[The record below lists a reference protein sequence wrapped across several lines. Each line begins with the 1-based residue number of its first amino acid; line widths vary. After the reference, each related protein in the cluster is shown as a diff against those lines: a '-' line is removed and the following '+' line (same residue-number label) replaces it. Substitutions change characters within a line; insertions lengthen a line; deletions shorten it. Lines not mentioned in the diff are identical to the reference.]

1 MQVLAKKKEVME
13 RLVQIGPLPWPLTPH
28 DHIHNLQNLQVPI
41 SPTKDLTKNAA
52 LLDQFNMMPVPLLQC
67 MPKAAVAF
75 GDTHTHHHHHHRH
88 HNHTLPNN
96 LMQGGVKRLRSSL
109 TGSTHGDHHHHSPK
123 PITINPIEP
132 AESASS
138 MVSGAEELNAE
149 TPTSSNIV
157 PSDHL
162 FGSRSMMTSNP
173 ITDSVLGF
181 DQLLDLPTDF
191 NPAAL
196 PWYTA
201 NPSPATGG
209 GSEGSD
215 LVDVA
220 ATTTTVQTSSDVDSG
235 KMENFCSDLLENWV
249 DGIGCGSVNPLLQL
263 SGACQPSQN
272 LQVDPGFWL
281 QHVA

>member
-1 MQVLAKKKEVME
+1 MQILAKKKEVME
-13 RLVQIGPLPWPLTPH
+13 RLAQISPLPWPLTPH

-75 GDTHTHHHHHHRH
+75 GDTHNHHHRH

-96 LMQGGVKRLRSSL
+96 LIQGGVKRLRSSL
-109 TGSTHGDHHHHSPK
+109 TGSPHGDHHHSPK

-149 TPTSSNIV
+149 TPTSSSIV
-157 PSDHL
+157 PSDHI

-173 ITDSVLGF
+173 MTDSVLGF
-181 DQLLDLPTDF
+181 EQLLDLPTDF
-191 NPAAL
+191 NSAGL
-196 PWYTA
+196 SWYTA
-201 NPSPATGG
+201 SPSPVTGG

-220 ATTTTVQTSSDVDSG
+220 TNTTVQTADVVSG

-263 SGACQPSQN
+263 SGACQPTQN

>member
-1 MQVLAKKKEVME
+1 ME
-13 RLVQIGPLPWPLTPH
+13 RLAQIGPLPWPLTPH

-67 MPKAAVAF
+67 MPTAAVAF
-75 GDTHTHHHHHHRH
+75 GDTHKSHRRH
-88 HNHTLPNN
+88 HNHTQPNN
-96 LMQGGVKRLRSSL
+96 LIQGGVKRLRSSL
-109 TGSTHGDHHHHSPK
+109 TGSPHGDLHHSPK
-123 PITINPIEP
+123 PITISPIEP

-138 MVSGAEELNAE
+138 MVSGAEEVNAE

-173 ITDSVLGF
+173 MTDSVLGF
-181 DQLLDLPTDF
+181 EQLLELPTDF
-191 NPAAL
+191 NPAGL
-196 PWYTA
+196 SWYTA
-201 NPSPATGG
+201 NPSPVTGG

-220 ATTTTVQTSSDVDSG
+220 TTTTVDTSDVVSG

-263 SGACQPSQN
+263 SGACQPTQN